1 MKIEL
6 KETLEKELREG
17 VNLFLGAGFSIYA
30 KDQTNAALPVG
41 SVLCEELVKEFNC
54 PDLKD
59 LSKVCTIID
68 SFNSEGLKAYLIK
81 RFDVASFPDFYSNI
95 LKHNIPKIYTTNID
109 NLVQKIFER
118 SGNKYLTNILKN
130 GACFQDPNCI
140 DFVPLHGS
148 IEYPEDKFLFN
159 MQEVS
164 SSFRIKRNA
173 WASLSLA
180 AEQIP
185 SIFLGYSLN
194 DAGVI
199 EALYGQD
206 VKSSDQKNKW
216 IVLRS
221 ENAGSEAYFKALG
234 FKIIIADVK
243 EFLEYLETLQPA
255 KEQVKIKSNDYISEI
270 FPDSKVPQNPTNLKI
285 RPIDEFFLGDAP
297 IWSDVLSNR
306 IYKTSHLDKIV
317 NAIEHKKHIIVT
329 GIPASGKSTLMLQL
343 AKNLSK
349 TKRVLI
355 FGDITV
361 NKANIIKNEIQ
372 TPTIILIDN
381 CTTDIE
387 AFVSLEKSANIQLVG
402 FDRYYNVDISS
413 HRIDYSRYE
422 FLDVSDL
429 SPQDIQGIYDTIP
442 LAIRRSPMV
451 SRTDA
456 EDIPSTFEI
465 VNYNINKP
473 NINERYAP
481 ILDDLETRDPFL
493 LELLIMTCYLHSC
506 RVPVSFEVA
515 NAFLSEDGFSYENIL
530 SFMESLKGMVN
541 EVIGDVIDGTD
552 DQDYY
557 QPRSQIL
564 AETILKQTKSYL
576 FKNVYKKF
584 HENVPKHLIPKFYIF
599 KRSAYDAYYTTK
611 AFNNWQEGLEFYDN
625 VFGNDRTPFVLQ
637 QCSLYLLK
645 KKKYVEAAL
654 KIDHAIQISTKRIF
668 SIENTHAIVLFKA
681 NINADEIDS
690 KARETLD
697 RSMQILRK
705 CYQED
710 QRKTYH
716 AITFAEQSLEYFTV
730 FGDNTARQYFELSLK
745 WLQEI
750 QVERKYNFR
759 VRNLILEIKR
769 RL

>member
-1 MKIEL
+1 MKVEL
-6 KETLEKELREG
+6 KETLEKELKEG
-17 VNLFLGAGFSIYA
+17 MNLFLGAGFSIYA
-30 KDQTNAALPVG
+30 KDQNNASLPIG
-41 SVLCEELVKEFNC
+41 SVLCEELVKEFKC
-54 PDLKD
+54 PDIKD

-68 SFNSEGLKAYLIK
+68 SFNSEGLKSYLLK
-81 RFDVASFPDFYSNI
+81 RFDVATLDDSYFNI
-95 LKHNIPKIYTTNID
+95 LKHNIPRIFTTNID

-118 SGNKYLTNILKN
+118 SESKYLNNILKN

-140 DFVPLHGS
+140 DFIPLHGS

-194 DAGVI
+194 DVGVI

-206 VKSSDQKNKW
+206 TKPAEQKNKW

-221 ENAGSEAYFKALG
+221 ENPGSEAYFKALG

-243 EFLEYLETLQPA
+243 EFLEYLGTLTRS
-255 KEQVKIKSNDYISEI
+255 KEKTKEKSKDHIYEI
-270 FPDSKVPQNPTNLKI
+270 FPDSRIPQSTTNLKI
-285 RPIDEFFLGDAP
+285 RPIEEFFLGDAP

-306 IYKTSHLDKIV
+306 IYKTSHLDKII
-317 NAIEHKKHIIVT
+317 NAVEHRKHIIVT

-343 AKNLSK
+343 ARNLSR

-355 FGDITV
+355 FNDITI
-361 NKANIIKNEIQ
+361 NKASIIKNEIE
-372 TPTIILIDN
+372 TPSIILIDN
-381 CTTDIE
+381 FTTDID
-387 AFVSLEKSANIQLVG
+387 AFVALEKSPNIQLIG

-442 LAIRRSPMV
+442 LGIRKSPMV
-451 SRTDA
+451 SKTDK

-465 VNYNINKP
+465 VNFNINKP

-481 ILDDLETRDPFL
+481 ILDELETKDPFL

-515 NAFLSEDGFSYENIL
+515 NSFLSEDGFSYSEIL
-530 SFMESLKGMVN
+530 GFMESLKGMVN
-541 EVIGDVIDGTD
+541 EVIGNVIDGTE
-552 DQDYY
+552 DQDYF

-564 AETILKQTKSYL
+564 AETILRQTKSYL
-576 FKNVYKKF
+576 FKSVYKKF
-584 HENVPKHLIPKFYIF
+584 HDNVPKHLIPRFYIF

-611 AFNNWQEGLEFYDN
+611 AFNNWQEGLEFYEN
-625 VFGNDRTPFVLQ
+625 IFANDRTPFVLQ

-645 KKKYVEAAL
+645 KKKYIEAAL

-681 NINADEIDS
+681 NIHADKIDS
-690 KARETLD
+690 KTRETLD
-697 RSMQILRK
+697 NSMQILRR

-716 AITFAEQSLEYFTV
+716 AMTFAEQSLEYFSV
-730 FGDNTARQYFELSLK
+730 FGDNTAKQYLELSLK

-750 QVERKYNFR
+750 EVERKYNNR
-759 VRNLILEIKR
+759 VRNLLSEIKR
-769 RL
+769 IL